1 MKQLPRYKALKIIH
15 DTHGRIFSAKFI
27 KKDGTARTMVARIG
41 VSKHLKGGT
50 NGASAKN
57 NLVTVYDMKKGG
69 YRMINIKTLLTLK
82 VGGELY
88 EVV

>member
-1 MKQLPRYKALKIIH
+1 MRQLSRYKALKVI
-15 DTHGRIFSAKFI
+15 DETRGRIFSATFI
-27 KKDGTARTMVARIG
+27 KKDGSTRRMVARIG

-57 NLVTVYDMKKGG
+57 NLVTVYDMAKGG
-69 YRMINIKTLLTLK
+69 YRMINLKTLLTLK
-82 VGGELY
+82 ANGELY